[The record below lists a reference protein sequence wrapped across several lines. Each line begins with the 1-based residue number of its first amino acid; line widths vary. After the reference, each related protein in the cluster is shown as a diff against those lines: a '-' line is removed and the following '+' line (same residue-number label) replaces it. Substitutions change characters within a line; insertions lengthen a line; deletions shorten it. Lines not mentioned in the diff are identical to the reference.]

1 MDRDR
6 LVMGLAAVFA
16 GITMLLVV
24 LAFAYRQLLL
34 LFVAVPFGATTYFM
48 YAHVS
53 GRLEER
59 FYQKRV
65 RMSDGRVGFQSGARG
80 DTRRETG
87 GFGAGPRGDPREG
100 PGAGRFRDVGGQA
113 GRRERYQRVRPPR
126 NTVSR
131 SEALRTLGLDADAT
145 TEDVKRAYRE
155 RVKETHPDSKTGDE
169 ESFKRVTR
177 AYERLTE

>member
-24 LAFAYRQLLL
+24 LAFAYRQLLI

-48 YAHVS
+48 YSHVS

-59 FYQKRV
+59 FR
-65 RMSDGRVGFQSGARG
+65 RTRARASTGRVGFQSE
-80 DTRRETG
+80 RRRASRQTTG
-87 GFGAGPRGDPREG
+87 GFGAGPRGDPRQG
-100 PGAGRFRDVGGQA
+100 PGAGRFGDGGGQNRR
-113 GRRERYQRVRPPR
+113 RREYQRVRPPK
-126 NTVSR
+126 NAVSKQ
-131 SEALRTLGLDADAT
+131 EALRTLGLDADAT
-145 TEDVKRAYRE
+145 AADVKQAYRE

-169 ESFKRVTR
+169 EAFKRVTR
-177 AYERLTE
+177 AYERLSE

>member
-16 GITMLLVV
+16 GITMLIVV
-24 LAFAYRQLLL
+24 LAFAYQPFLL
-34 LFVAVPFGATTYFM
+34 VMAIPFGATTYFM

-53 GRLEER
+53 GRLEDR

-65 RMSDGRVGFQSGARG
+65 RMGDGRVGFQSSGRAGGR
-80 DTRRETG
+80 TETG

-100 PGAGRFRDVGGQA
+100 PGAGRFGGNGQTS
-113 GRRERYQRVRPPR
+113 RRTRYQRVRPPR
-126 NTVSR
+126 NGLSR
-131 SEALRTLGLDADAT
+131 SEALRTLGLDADASS
-145 TEDVKRAYRE
+145 EDVKRAYRE

-169 ESFKRVTR
+169 EAFKRVSR
-177 AYERLTE
+177 AYERLSE

>member
-16 GITMLLVV
+16 GITMLIVV
-24 LAFAYRQLLL
+24 LAFAYQPFLL
-34 LFVAVPFGATTYFM
+34 VMAIPFGATTYFM

-53 GRLEER
+53 GRLEDR
-59 FYQKRV
+59 FYQERI
-65 RMSDGRVGFQSGARG
+65 RMNDGRIGFQADGNGA
-80 DTRRETG
+80 TRRETG

-100 PGAGRFRDVGGQA
+100 PGAGRFGGLGGQTSQ
-113 GRRERYQRVRPPR
+113 RERYQRVRPPR
-126 NTVSR
+126 RGLTR
-131 SEALRTLGLDADAT
+131 SEALRTLGLDDGASS
-145 TEDVKRAYRE
+145 EDVKRAYRE

-177 AYERLTE
+177 AYERLSE